1 MAVSPW
7 LRERDAVRRE
17 DGALLCPERR
27 RMEALHS
34 PSSAHTLYFSSDSHQ
49 TVFHF
54 SRGLS
59 RSDYHQVL
67 QSGASCFW
75 SGTETELG
83 KICSRN
89 LNQISHFSVSWFDC
103 SEVQHDNKIEEIKP
117 GGKTK
122 IMLRTWLSLDIFTA
136 IVTKDILLWADI
148 ARSAEACFVY
158 PRKIKLAGWYHYLE
172 TLIRTFMIKWN

>member
-1 MAVSPW
+1 MQPGERTEHYYVLSGEIGGTTLAS
-7 LRERDAVRRE
+7 LR
-17 DGALLCPERR
+17 
-27 RMEALHS
+27 LHFV
-34 PSSAHTLYFSSDSHQ
+34 LFFRFSTDK
-49 TVFHF
+49 VFHF
-54 SRGLS
+54 SSGLS

-122 IMLRTWLSLDIFTA
+122 IILRTWLSLDIFTA